1 MQGCQFQ
8 TILHQIFR
16 FYMRVLLQQVFIAD
30 THSPYNGHVKDIL
43 IVDGIIAQIA
53 DAISPT
59 SIDTTVITA
68 NEAIVSSGWVDIFSH
83 FCDPGFEY
91 RETLTTGAAA
101 AAAGGFTQVFTLP
114 NTQPVVTSK
123 AQVAYVVEKS
133 KALPVT
139 VQPLGAVTKQIEGKE
154 LGEMYDMRLSG
165 AVAFSDGLQA
175 IQSSGLLLKAL
186 QYIKAFDGV
195 IIQLPHDK
203 SIGSFGLVNE
213 GIISTQLGLPGIPAI
228 AEELMIKRDID
239 LLEYTGSKLHITGIT
254 TANSVAL
261 IAAAKAKGLQLTCS
275 VTPYHLLYCDEDL
288 VDYDTNLKTNP
299 PLRSKAD
306 MLALRQA
313 VIDGQIDCIAT
324 HHLPQNWDSKTCEF
338 EYAKHGM
345 IGLQTVFAA
354 INQLLPSLSNEQ
366 ISGLFSNNAR
376 QIFGLPEVSI
386 TEGAVAELTIFSR
399 TGETILTK
407 ANSKSKSANTP
418 LLNTALKGEVIGIFH
433 KSQLHLNK

>member
-1 MQGCQFQ
+1 MS
-8 TILHQIFR
+8 
-16 FYMRVLLQQVFIAD
+16 VLLQQVFIAD
-30 THSPYNGHVKDIL
+30 THSPYNGQVKDIL

-59 SIDTTVITA
+59 STDTTVVAA
-68 NEAIVSSGWVDIFSH
+68 NEAVVSSGWVDVFSH

-91 RETLTTGAAA
+91 RETLATGAAA

-123 AQVAYVVEKS
+123 TQVEYVVEKS
-133 KALPVT
+133 KSLPVT
-139 VQPLGAVTKQIEGKE
+139 VRPLGAVTKQIEGKE
-154 LGEMYDMRLSG
+154 LSEMYDMRLSG

-213 GIISTQLGLPGIPAI
+213 GIVSTQLGLPGIPAI

-299 PLRSKAD
+299 PLRSRAD
-306 MLALRQA
+306 MMALRQA
-313 VIDGQIDCIAT
+313 VVDGQIDCIAS

-345 IGLQTVFAA
+345 IGLQTAYAA
-354 INQLLPSLSNEQ
+354 INALLPSLSNEQ
-366 ISGLFSNNAR
+366 LSNLFSNNAR
-376 QIFGLPEVSI
+376 QIFGLPTI
-386 TEGAVAELTIFSR
+386 TIKEGACVELTIFSR
-399 TGETILTK
+399 IGETTLIK
-407 ANSKSKSANTP
+407 ANNKSKSANSP

>member
-1 MQGCQFQ
+1 
-8 TILHQIFR
+8 
-16 FYMRVLLQQVFIAD
+16 MRVLLQKVFIAD
-30 THSPYNGHVKDIL
+30 THSPYNGQVKDIL

-59 SIDTTVITA
+59 SSDTTVVAA
-68 NEAIVSSGWVDIFSH
+68 NEAVVSSGWVDVFSH

-91 RETLTTGAAA
+91 RETLATGAAA

-123 AQVAYVVEKS
+123 TQVEYVVEKS
-133 KALPVT
+133 KSLPVT
-139 VQPLGAVTKQIEGKE
+139 LRPLGAVTKQIEGKE
-154 LGEMYDMRLSG
+154 LSEMYDMRLSG
-165 AVAFSDGLQA
+165 AVAFSDGLHA

-195 IIQLPHDK
+195 LIQLPHDK

-213 GIISTQLGLPGIPAI
+213 GIVSTQLGLPGIPAI

-299 PLRSKAD
+299 PLRSRAD
-306 MLALRQA
+306 MMALRQA
-313 VIDGQIDCIAT
+313 VIDGQIDCIAS

-345 IGLQTVFAA
+345 IGLQTAFAA

-366 ISGLFSNNAR
+366 LSNLYSNNAR
-376 QIFGLPEVSI
+376 QIFGLPTI
-386 TEGAVAELTIFSR
+386 TIKEGACVELTIFSR
-399 TGETILTK
+399 TGETMLTK
-407 ANSKSKSANTP
+407 VTNKSKSANSP
-418 LLNTALKGEVIGIFH
+418 LLNTALKGEVIGIIH

>member
-1 MQGCQFQ
+1 
-8 TILHQIFR
+8 
-16 FYMRVLLQQVFIAD
+16 MRVLLQQVFIAD
-30 THSPYNGHVKDIL
+30 TYSPYNGQVKDIL

-53 DAISPT
+53 D
-59 SIDTTVITA
+59 SIDAKSSNATVVAA
-68 NEAIVSSGWVDIFSH
+68 NEAVVSSGWVDVFSH

-91 RETLTTGAAA
+91 RETLATGAAA

-123 AQVAYVVEKS
+123 TQVEYVVEKS
-133 KALPVT
+133 KSLPVT
-139 VQPLGAVTKQIEGKE
+139 LRPLGAVTKQIDGKE
-154 LGEMYDMRLSG
+154 LSEMYDMRLSG

-195 IIQLPHDK
+195 LIQLPHDK

-213 GIISTQLGLPGIPAI
+213 GIVSTQLGLPGIPAI

-299 PLRSKAD
+299 PLRSRAD
-306 MLALRQA
+306 MMALRQA
-313 VIDGQIDCIAT
+313 VVDGQIDCIAS

-345 IGLQTVFAA
+345 IGLQTAFAI
-354 INQLLPSLSNEQ
+354 INGLLPSLSNEQ
-366 ISGLFSNNAR
+366 LSNLFSNNAR
-376 QIFGLPEVSI
+376 QIFGLPSTTI
-386 TEGAVAELTIFSR
+386 KEGACVELTIFSR
-399 TGETILTK
+399 TGKTMLTK
-407 ANSKSKSANTP
+407 ATNKSKSANSP
-418 LLNTALKGEVIGIFH
+418 LLNTTLKGEVIGIFH

>member
-1 MQGCQFQ
+1 
-8 TILHQIFR
+8 
-16 FYMRVLLQQVFIAD
+16 MRVLLQQVFIAD
-30 THSPYNGHVKDIL
+30 TNSPYNGQVKDIL
-43 IVDGIIAQIA
+43 IVDGVIAQIA
-53 DAISPT
+53 DTIS
-59 SIDTTVITA
+59 SITNDTTVVAA
-68 NEAIVSSGWVDIFSH
+68 NEAVVTSGWVDIFSH

-91 RETLTTGAAA
+91 RETLATGAAA

-133 KALPVT
+133 KALPIT

-165 AVAFSDGLQA
+165 AIAFSDGLQA

-186 QYIKAFDGV
+186 QYIKAFEGV

-213 GIISTQLGLPGIPAI
+213 GIVSTQLGLPGIPAI

-239 LLEYTGSKLHITGIT
+239 LLEYTDSKLHITGIT

-275 VTPYHLLYCDEDL
+275 VTPHHLLYCDEDL

-299 PLRSKAD
+299 PLRSRAD
-306 MLALRQA
+306 MMALRQA
-313 VIDGQIDCIAT
+313 VVDGQIDCIAS

-345 IGLQTVFAA
+345 IGLQTAFAA

-366 ISGLFSNNAR
+366 LSNLFSNNAR
-376 QIFGLPEVSI
+376 QIFSLPQANIV
-386 TEGAVAELTIFSR
+386 EGTVAELTIFRR
-399 TGETILTK
+399 TGETTLTK
-407 ANSKSKSANTP
+407 TTNKSKSANTP

>member
-1 MQGCQFQ
+1 
-8 TILHQIFR
+8 
-16 FYMRVLLQQVFIAD
+16 MRVLLQQVFIAD
-30 THSPYNGHVKDIL
+30 THSPYNGQVKNIL

-53 DAISPT
+53 DSINDT
-59 SIDTTVITA
+59 SADTTVIAA
-68 NEAIVSSGWVDIFSH
+68 NEAVVSSGWVDVFSQ

-91 RETLTTGAAA
+91 RETLETGALA

-123 AQVAYVVEKS
+123 TQVEYVVEKS
-133 KALPVT
+133 KSLPVT
-139 VQPLGAVTKQIEGKE
+139 LKPLGAVTKQIEGKE
-154 LGEMYDMRLSG
+154 LSEMYDMRLSG

-213 GIISTQLGLPGIPAI
+213 GIVSTQLGLPGIPAI
-228 AEELMIKRDID
+228 AEELMIKRDIH
-239 LLEYTGSKLHITGIT
+239 LLEYTASKLHITGIT

-261 IAAAKAKGLQLTCS
+261 IAAAKAKGLQITCS

-299 PLRSKAD
+299 PLRSRAD
-306 MLALRQA
+306 MMALRQA
-313 VIDGQIDCIAT
+313 VIDGQIDCIAS

-345 IGLQTVFAA
+345 IGLQTAFAA
-354 INQLLPSLSNEQ
+354 INTLLPSLSNQ
-366 ISGLFSNNAR
+366 QLSNLFSNNAR
-376 QIFGLPEVSI
+376 QIFGLPTTTI
-386 TEGAVAELTIFSR
+386 KQGACVELTIFSR
-399 TGETILTK
+399 TGQTTLTK
-407 ANSKSKSANTP
+407 ANNKSKSANSP
-418 LLNTALKGEVIGIFH
+418 VLNTTLKGEVIGIIH

>member
-1 MQGCQFQ
+1 
-8 TILHQIFR
+8 
-16 FYMRVLLQQVFIAD
+16 MRVLLQQVFIAD
-30 THSPYNGHVKDIL
+30 THSPYNGQVQDIL
-43 IVDGIIAQIA
+43 IVDDIIAEIA
-53 DAISPT
+53 DNIDAT
-59 SIDTTVITA
+59 SSNATVVAA
-68 NEAIVSSGWVDIFSH
+68 NEAVVSNGWVDVFSH

-91 RETLTTGAAA
+91 RETLATGAAA

-123 AQVAYVVEKS
+123 TQVEYVVEKS
-133 KALPVT
+133 KSLPIT
-139 VQPLGAVTKQIEGKE
+139 VRPLGAVTKQIEGKE
-154 LGEMYDMRLSG
+154 LSEMYDMRLSG

-213 GIISTQLGLPGIPAI
+213 GIVSTQLGLPGIPAI

-239 LLEYTGSKLHITGIT
+239 LLAYTGSKLHITGIT

-275 VTPYHLLYCDEDL
+275 ITPYHLLYCDEDL

-299 PLRSKAD
+299 PLRSRAD
-306 MLALRQA
+306 MMALRQA
-313 VIDGQIDCIAT
+313 VVDGQIDCIAS

-345 IGLQTVFAA
+345 IGLQTAYAV
-354 INQLLPSLSNEQ
+354 INALLPSLSNEQ
-366 ISGLFSNNAR
+366 LSNLFSNNAR
-376 QIFGLPEVSI
+376 QIFGLPSTTI
-386 TEGAVAELTIFSR
+386 KEGACVELTIFSR
-399 TGETILTK
+399 ASETTLTK
-407 ANSKSKSANTP
+407 ATNKSKSANSP
-418 LLNTALKGEVIGIFH
+418 LLNTALKGEVIGIIH